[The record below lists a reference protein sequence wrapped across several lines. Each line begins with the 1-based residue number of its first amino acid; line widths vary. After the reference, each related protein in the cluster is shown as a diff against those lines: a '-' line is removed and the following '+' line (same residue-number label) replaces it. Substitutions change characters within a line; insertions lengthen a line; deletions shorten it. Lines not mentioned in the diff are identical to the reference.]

1 MVFGQTCCLA
11 ACLAAS
17 PHPWTSGMEHL
28 RQNRS
33 RQNLQVAL
41 RVWTPTLQPSPRHTW
56 NNSVPLIPS
65 FSLSKI
71 FSSTLSVWVK
81 LSSSASISSSSFF
94 AWFFFFDF
102 PPDFE
107 DWCWG
112 STLGLLHRIL
122 CNSMLS
128 FGTSLRQV
136 EQQVIEFE
144 ALLHKGIGFLYIYS
158 YKQNIWQKEIAT
170 PNVCSPTL
178 KEYSKVMFTF
188 SSCTSC

>member
-1 MVFGQTCCLA
+1 MKAKFKQREWHFGQTCCLA

-71 FSSTLSVWVK
+71 FSILCLFEWSSPAAHLCLPLLSLPDFSSLIFHRTLKTGAEAPLWVCCIEACAIRCCLLGPPSDR
-81 LSSSASISSSSFF
+81 LSSRS
-94 AWFFFFDF
+94 
-102 PPDFE
+102 
-107 DWCWG
+107 
-112 STLGLLHRIL
+112 L
-122 CNSMLS
+122 
-128 FGTSLRQV
+128 SLRLY
-136 EQQVIEFE
+136 FT
-144 ALLHKGIGFLYIYS
+144 KGTGFLYIHS
-158 YKQNIWQKEIAT
+158 YKQKIRIHR
-170 PNVCSPTL
+170 V
-178 KEYSKVMFTF
+178 FI
-188 SSCTSC
+188 